1 MTRTFLLL
9 GFSILFLLCAG
20 GCFKLGPDFVK
31 PEADIQAPENY
42 MNVLPEE
49 NPTTIPEDRW
59 WTIFGNPEIDQLV
72 DTVFANN
79 PDIRIAAAQV
89 LEVQSRFKQ
98 TRASRYPY
106 VSVQGGWQKQHQT
119 ISNPLTGSDEAL
131 TTDTWA
137 LSIPAVFEYDLWG
150 RLARA
155 DEAAQADL
163 LAAEENQ
170 RIIAQS
176 LVAEAIGLYLQ
187 MEALERRIQVNQKS
201 LDTYRRSLD
210 FVDGRYQRGLAPMLD
225 VRQARRR
232 MAQAEAALPSL
243 IQDLGTTQQR
253 LAVLQGE
260 YPDTRAPREHDKD
273 YFKYLAP
280 VPPGLPSDLLK
291 RRPDIQ
297 AAEARLH
304 ALTALIGVAK
314 ANRFPAISLTG
325 SFGYASSDLDSLFTP
340 EAELWSIAAGL
351 TQPLFD
357 AGRLAAGQRG
367 AEARYAQG
375 LAQYAKTVLGAFSE
389 VEGALLTRKQQLE
402 KRELVLVYLEEARAT
417 QEQAQERYVRGL
429 TSYIVVIEAQLARFL
444 AEESLILVDLAI
456 FSNRVRLHRALG
468 GGWSDK
474 ELAALDKEKTE
485 E

>member
-1 MTRTFLLL
+1 VTRTFLLL
-9 GFSILFLLCAG
+9 SFSILFLLSAG

-31 PEADIQAPENY
+31 PEVDIQAPENY
-42 MNVLPEE
+42 MTLLPEE
-49 NPTTIPEDRW
+49 NPITIPEDRW

-79 PDIRIAAAQV
+79 PDIRMAAAQI
-89 LEVQSRFKQ
+89 LEVQSRFQQ

-106 VSVQGGWQKQHQT
+106 VSVQGGWQEQHQT
-119 ISNPLTGSDEAL
+119 ITNPLTGGGEAL

-187 MEALERRIQVNQKS
+187 IEALERRIQVNQKS
-201 LDTYRRSLD
+201 LETYRRSLD

-232 MAQAEAALPSL
+232 LAQAEAALPSL

-260 YPDTRAPREHDKD
+260 YPKTRTPREHDKD

-314 ANRFPAISLTG
+314 ASRFPAISLTG
-325 SFGYASSDLDSLFTP
+325 SFGYASTDLDGLFTP

-375 LAQYAKTVLGAFSE
+375 LAQYAKTVLSAFSE

-417 QEQAQERYVRGL
+417 QEQAQQRYIRGL
-429 TSYIVVIEAQLARFL
+429 TSYIVVLEAQLARFL

-468 GGWSDK
+468 GGWADK
-474 ELAALDKEKTE
+474 ELAAVDKEKTE